1 MCTIIFS
8 NFVGLKRSENMDEL
22 REIIYCERTDLD
34 DFLLEHQ
41 LWEDMYDDFFLD
53 MFNMLE
59 EDILFTPNILTT
71 LNDIYFG
78 CIKVLLDPHPEI
90 SFRTRYLKK
99 ILPYNP
105 EYSHES
111 ILVVSIMYAVF
122 SLTKYKNRKN
132 VRWFLKTAE
141 KILSYSHFFKSA
153 KNFVQNSKTD
163 YNYTLKFTPISPD
176 TLDYLY
182 GPDLPQKWLKL
193 INCFVNKNGKY
204 YNILDFRKIL
214 SLYATKE
221 DKLKILKQIR
231 LATCLEFDPD
241 ELDSLFSTLRTEIE
255 EMPDAEEA
263 CVPAEPVKHSA
274 SKKPKEGRA
283 KDYLFKK
290 NQTEAL
296 AKEFLLELRN
306 KGFEDFNGRKSP
318 APKKRCEIY
327 RALMKFIRNH
337 NGSVEVKSGA
347 SICRF
352 LTASCG
358 ILLPKEG
365 NNNSNYETEIRKI
378 LNE

>member
-1 MCTIIFS
+1 MEEIRLPKCLTESEAKIVKEYNEYIFGKIAESESGPLLLSGPDVFIHTKAFKIPLKEYENDNSAINAIKGGSFGSDIFTEREYQPFKDVAYIDLTASSLNQSLYNSFRRVMIQKFGNNNIFDTIKFFNRSYAFAIFS
-8 NFVGLKRSENMDEL
+8 LNNIYPELHYEFWSNLWDEIYSEKDPYACEL
-22 REIIYCERTDLD
+22 ICCCMIYRILEYENEPRLNN
-34 DFLLEHQ
+34 LLEEIR
-41 LWEDMYDDFFLD
+41 WR
-53 MFNMLE
+53 LE
-59 EDILFTPNILTT
+59 ASQCGINLET
-71 LNDIYFG
+71 LEQF
-78 CIKVLLDPHPEI
+78 
-90 SFRTRYLKK
+90 K
-99 ILPYNP
+99 ITIPQ
-105 EYSHES
+105 
-111 ILVVSIMYAVF
+111 
-122 SLTKYKNRKN
+122 
-132 VRWFLKTAE
+132 TA
-141 KILSYSHFFKSA
+141 
-153 KNFVQNSKTD
+153 
-163 YNYTLKFTPISPD
+163 
-176 TLDYLY
+176 
-182 GPDLPQKWLKL
+182 
-193 INCFVNKNGKY
+193 
-204 YNILDFRKIL
+204 
-214 SLYATKE
+214 
-221 DKLKILKQIR
+221 
-231 LATCLEFDPD
+231 
-241 ELDSLFSTLRTEIE
+241 
-255 EMPDAEEA
+255 
-263 CVPAEPVKHSA
+263 PAEPVKHSA

>member
-1 MCTIIFS
+1 MIYRI
-8 NFVGLKRSENMDEL
+8 LEYENEPRL
-22 REIIYCERTDLD
+22 NN
-34 DFLLEHQ
+34 LLEEIR
-41 LWEDMYDDFFLD
+41 WR
-53 MFNMLE
+53 LE
-59 EDILFTPNILTT
+59 ASQCGINLET
-71 LNDIYFG
+71 LEQF
-78 CIKVLLDPHPEI
+78 
-90 SFRTRYLKK
+90 K
-99 ILPYNP
+99 ITIPQ
-105 EYSHES
+105 
-111 ILVVSIMYAVF
+111 
-122 SLTKYKNRKN
+122 
-132 VRWFLKTAE
+132 TA
-141 KILSYSHFFKSA
+141 
-153 KNFVQNSKTD
+153 
-163 YNYTLKFTPISPD
+163 
-176 TLDYLY
+176 
-182 GPDLPQKWLKL
+182 
-193 INCFVNKNGKY
+193 
-204 YNILDFRKIL
+204 
-214 SLYATKE
+214 
-221 DKLKILKQIR
+221 
-231 LATCLEFDPD
+231 
-241 ELDSLFSTLRTEIE
+241 
-255 EMPDAEEA
+255 
-263 CVPAEPVKHSA
+263 PAEPVKHSA